1 MVARHNTRRRRIAA
15 VVLICLGVVLLLVG
29 IARGCAGSLD
39 REQLILRA
47 DEICRKS
54 NAAFL
59 AIPASERRV
68 DLADTAR
75 AAVAVKRANA
85 PGFVTTRGLAELVP
99 DASMAERYLEFIRLR
114 GLRDQLATQV
124 SRALE
129 DGDPTAAGNAQT
141 AALRLYDGPIRDQA
155 ETIGF
160 KVCGQP
166 VGG

>member
-1 MVARHNTRRRRIAA
+1 M
-15 VVLICLGVVLLLVG
+15 VLICLGVGLLLFAVG
-29 IARGCAGSLD
+29 RGCAGALD
-39 REQLILRA
+39 REQLIIRA

-59 AIPASERRV
+59 AIPAPERRV
-68 DLADTAR
+68 NLADTAR
-75 AAVAVKRANA
+75 AAVAVQRANA
-85 PGFVTTRGLAELVP
+85 PGFDTTRALAELVP
-99 DASMAERYLEFIRLR
+99 DSSTAEQYLEFVRLR
-114 GLRDQLATQV
+114 GLRDRLATQV
-124 SRALE
+124 RRALE